1 MKKCSK
7 CKVEKSLSEFGRSK
21 NEKDGL
27 QYRCKACNKETCK
40 SWYKKNANSVIAK
53 TKAKYAANPNVAR
66 NANLVRKYG
75 ITLAERNEMLEKQNG
90 CCAICNEKLQNIK
103 VDHCHKTNK
112 IRELLCHNC
121 NVLLGLAKDKVA
133 TLQNA
138 VKYLQKHTSQHTGD
152 LQ

>member
-1 MKKCSK
+1 MKKCSECGENK
-7 CKVEKSLSEFGRSK
+7 PLIEFAKSKHAKDGFQYLCKVCSRQLSK
-21 NEKDGL
+21 NW
-27 QYRCKACNKETCK
+27 YR
-40 SWYKKNANSVIAK
+40 KNADKQIAK
-53 TKAKYAANPNVAR
+53 TKAKYAENPDAAR
-66 NANLVRKYG
+66 NATLLRKYG
-75 ITLAERNEMLEKQNG
+75 ITLAERNEMLQKQNG

-121 NVLLGLAKDKVA
+121 NVLLGLAKDKVV

-138 VKYLQKHTSQHTGD
+138 VRYLQKHTHLHTGD